1 MTQDVIKDLQ
11 KDAPSAFHEQMLQ
24 ESLALVKRSRS
35 KMSDAYGDWDRQDE
49 VYRGERM
56 PDKEDQRQAEK
67 DKPVKMV
74 VPHTYAQ
81 VNTFTATLFLLFK
94 QNPRFFALRPTGSED
109 YGRKNEDSE
118 LVLEQNL
125 EYNGLNRILF
135 QHLLDCAR
143 FGPAPLEVGWTRDV
157 RHIQVENTV
166 VTPVD
171 GVSVTS
177 LGGSRWEEV
186 VKYEGN
192 LVRNVSPY
200 RWFPDTNYPMVE
212 FQKGEFCAAE
222 EEYSMSRLRSL
233 ETAGEVAG
241 VDKIPP
247 FHAETLRARGMSRLS
262 YTVNDTYRAGF
273 GANNSGCPVTVT
285 KLQRWIVP
293 SKYEIDG
300 KEKLGPEEFPVLYHV
315 WYANDSRLIRC
326 EPCSWWHNEFGWT
339 LSQFTPDMHRTITL
353 GLADLIYRLQEV
365 ISWFINSHITSVR
378 RVMNNRLI
386 VNPSTVETKSL
397 DGEGDIYIRKGV
409 GMAIPPER
417 LVGQLRVQDVTA
429 GHMGDVELIS
439 RIMQVVTGVNDMAQ
453 GQFNT
458 GRRSATEARNVA
470 GGAAGRMKMHAH
482 LVWETGLGRLGRLM
496 LSNVRQA
503 LSYDSFAAIVGEA
516 EDTQQRHAA
525 FRGTP
530 QEVARGADYFMFDST
545 FAAEHGYV
553 AQSLQELLISAM
565 SNPQVM
571 QMWDLDPRALMEE
584 IQRLRGLGPM
594 NRFSLSKRVEA
605 GKAAALPPVVMP
617 NPGVAGA

>member
-1 MTQDVIKDLQ
+1 
-11 KDAPSAFHEQMLQ
+11 
-24 ESLALVKRSRS
+24 
-35 KMSDAYGDWDRQDE
+35 
-49 VYRGERM
+49 
-56 PDKEDQRQAEK
+56 
-67 DKPVKMV
+67 
-74 VPHTYAQ
+74 
-81 VNTFTATLFLLFK
+81 
-94 QNPRFFALRPTGSED
+94 
-109 YGRKNEDSE
+109 
-118 LVLEQNL
+118 
-125 EYNGLNRILF
+125 
-135 QHLLDCAR
+135 
-143 FGPAPLEVGWTRDV
+143 
-157 RHIQVENTV
+157 
-166 VTPVD
+166 
-171 GVSVTS
+171 
-177 LGGSRWEEV
+177 
-186 VKYEGN
+186 
-192 LVRNVSPY
+192 
-200 RWFPDTNYPMVE
+200 
-212 FQKGEFCAAE
+212 
-222 EEYSMSRLRSL
+222 
-233 ETAGEVAG
+233 

-273 GANNSGCPVTVT
+273 GTNNSGCPVTVT